1 MARFDG
7 KTFLVTGGS
16 SGIGRATA
24 KRLADEGAKVFVTGT
39 NEERLGEVGGLSPNI
54 TALKNDAGDPQ
65 AAKALADAV
74 PALDGVF
81 LNAGFGLFAG
91 HNEITPEQYAKQFD
105 VNVRGPMLQ
114 MAALSDKLSDNGS
127 VLINTSVVQHMGMQG
142 ASLYGATKA
151 AMRNYVRVLAKELAG
166 RGIRANGISPGPIDS
181 NFFDRTGIPEEQA
194 QQMAENIQAQVPL
207 GRFGTPEEIASVA
220 AFLLSD
226 DASYVTGADYTVD
239 GGMTMH

>member
-39 NEERLGEVGGLSPNI
+39 NEERLDEVGGLSPNI

-74 PALDGVF
+74 PALDGIF

-114 MAALSDKLSDNGS
+114 MAALSGKLSDNGS